1 MIERLPRPAA
11 ALLAVLILVLCA
23 WCLTTRP
30 PPIKLAPKG
39 GYTDVMLYK
48 DITKA
53 VAAGKPY
60 HQAAAE
66 LHRAHYYPLKPFFTM
81 RLPTLTVMAAK
92 LGWGGLQNIAYGLVG
107 IGIFLWVLALPEPFS
122 AAERAGAGFAVAVGG
137 SMVTNIGLLALHEYW
152 AGILIGLALALQ
164 VGWRRHWWLA
174 LIPAAAALAVR
185 ELALPFVLLSLAF
198 ALCERRWR
206 EAACWAGLVAA
217 FALLMVWQAQH
228 VLPQVRAGDLHS
240 QGWNAMQG
248 LSGFLKAVVFTSV
261 LQPLPLGLALL
272 GALLPMIGWGAL
284 SGRAGAFAGLMFS
297 GYAVMIATFSRADTF
312 YWGGIMLPAYFV
324 GFALL
329 PRALW
334 QLAIGIIQP
343 DGRR

>member
-1 MIERLPRPAA
+1 MLARLPRPVA

-53 VAAGKPY
+53 VASGKPY

-81 RLPTLTVMAAK
+81 RLPTLTVMAAG
-92 LGWGGLQNIAYGLVG
+92 LGWGTLQNLAYGLVG
-107 IGIFLWVLALPEPFS
+107 IGIFLWVLALPEPLS
-122 AAERAGAGFAVAVGG
+122 ATERAAAGFAMAAGG
-137 SMVTNIGLLALHEYW
+137 SMVTNQGLLALHEYW
-152 AGILIGLALALQ
+152 AGILMALALALQ

-198 ALCERRWR
+198 ALWERNWR
-206 EAACWAGLVAA
+206 EAAAWAALVAA
-217 FALLMVWQAQH
+217 FALLMGWQASH
-228 VLPQVRAGDLHS
+228 VLPQVRPTDLHS

-261 LQPLPLGLALL
+261 LQPLPLGVALL
-272 GALLPMIGWGAL
+272 GAFLPIVGWGAL
-284 SGRAGAFAGLMFS
+284 DGRAGAFALLMFT
-297 GYAVMIATFSRADTF
+297 GYAVMIGTFSRADTF
-312 YWGGIMLPAYFV
+312 YWGGVMLPAWFV
-324 GFALL
+324 GYALL

-334 QLAIGIIQP
+334 QLGRAIMARG
-343 DGRR
+343 